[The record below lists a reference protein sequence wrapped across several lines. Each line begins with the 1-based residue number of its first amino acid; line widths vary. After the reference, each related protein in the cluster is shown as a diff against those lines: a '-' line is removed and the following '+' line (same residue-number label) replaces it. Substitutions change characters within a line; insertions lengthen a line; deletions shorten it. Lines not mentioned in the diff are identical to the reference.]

1 LFLSF
6 FFFQVEDGIR
16 DRNVTGVQTCALP
29 ISDFDLVLYGR
40 NVSSR
45 LSDKVSD
52 RVLLVDGNFEEF
64 DKIKENLVDVDAV
77 YLNYVAGDDLIKPL
91 VEILEESGIERFIAA
106 SVPDLYQE
114 ITGKFKEWYRANT
127 GIMWK
132 APQRKAADIVES
144 S

>member
-1 LFLSF
+1 MKVMILGAAG
-6 FFFQVEDGIR
+6 QIGKM
-16 DRNVTGVQTCALP
+16 VTDDLLTQT
-29 ISDFDLVLYGR
+29 DFDLVLYGR

-91 VEILEESGIERFIAA
+91 VEI
-106 SVPDLYQE
+106 D
-114 ITGKFKEWYRANT
+114 
-127 GIMWK
+127 
-132 APQRKAADIVES
+132 RKSTRLNSSHVSISYAVFCLKKKNYEQVIV
-144 S
+144 